1 MPRISLAVAE
11 KLHKVYGEF
20 SHLMYS
26 EAFGILSNR
35 DDAEDSVQ
43 EACMN
48 IMRSPQTLMRIEDA
62 ETLQPYL
69 RIVARNAAKQV
80 WVKRRYHF
88 REISLESNLDWID
101 NIPDTDCLPIDKACE
116 KVDAEAFAS
125 RLPTRYRDFLV
136 LRYYYEAK
144 TREIAIILG
153 MSESNVRTRL
163 SRAQQYVKAHRNEIW
178 KEEK

>member
-101 NIPDTDCLPIDKACE
+101 NIPTPIVC
-116 KVDAEAFAS
+116 
-125 RLPTRYRDFLV
+125 
-136 LRYYYEAK
+136 
-144 TREIAIILG
+144 
-153 MSESNVRTRL
+153 
-163 SRAQQYVKAHRNEIW
+163 Q
-178 KEEK
+178 

>member
-48 IMRSPQTLMRIEDA
+48 IMRSDA
-62 ETLQPYL
+62 
-69 RIVARNAAKQV
+69 
-80 WVKRRYHF
+80 H
-88 REISLESNLDWID
+88 
-101 NIPDTDCLPIDKACE
+101 
-116 KVDAEAFAS
+116 
-125 RLPTRYRDFLV
+125 
-136 LRYYYEAK
+136 
-144 TREIAIILG
+144 
-153 MSESNVRTRL
+153 
-163 SRAQQYVKAHRNEIW
+163 
-178 KEEK
+178 

>member
-101 NIPDTDCLPIDKACE
+101 NVPDTDCLPIDKACE

-125 RLPTRYRDFLV
+125 RLTFWCFAITTKPKRVRLLLFLACRNPTFAHGFPV
-136 LRYYYEAK
+136 P
-144 TREIAIILG
+144 
-153 MSESNVRTRL
+153 SNM
-163 SRAQQYVKAHRNEIW
+163 
-178 KEEK
+178 